1 MKSHPRGNTTVIAI
15 VAVVVV
21 AAFLGW
27 WFIAGKNANTN
38 SGTTTNQANA
48 NATAN
53 TNLGVPDAPVVTTET
68 DLATAESTLDQIDPA
83 GDLTDSTE
91 LDSHLAAF

>member
-1 MKSHPRGNTTVIAI
+1 MKRHPQGNTTVIAI
-15 VAVVVV
+15 IAVVLV

-53 TNLGVPDAPVVTTET
+53 ANLGVPDAPAVST
-68 DLATAESTLDQIDPA
+68 DSDLVAVNTTLDQVDVNEDPA
-83 GDLTDSTE
+83 DTAQ
-91 LDSHLAAF
+91 LDAYLNEF